1 MHKKDNRYLYFILGT
16 AAACLLALTGDL
28 LIGWVEPGSLGKYGM
43 IQAGWPQVAIWR
55 PTLSLI
61 LASIAF
67 PFYLPGLYAVSK
79 RIEETS
85 PGAGRVFLFASF
97 ASSTG
102 WLLIHAAF
110 CIPQFAFKYI
120 YDAGYPDLAVKL
132 TDKMLEMTV
141 PSVIVSSL
149 LMITAFGVLFVVI
162 VRSKTVYGRWFVLM
176 NPLVVAPATI
186 LLAAIFPDSIFFA
199 GLNMCKMNLGMFLF
213 FLVAAVYEYKRQDR
227 ETRHK

>member
-16 AAACLLALTGDL
+16 VAACLLALTGDF
-28 LIGWVEPGSLGKYGM
+28 LIGWVEPGSLGIYGM
-43 IQAGWPQVAIWR
+43 VQVGWPQVAIWR

-79 RIEETS
+79 RIEENS
-85 PGAGRVFLFASF
+85 PRAGRVFLFTSF

-120 YDAGYPDLAVKL
+120 YDAGYPDLALKL
-132 TDKMLEMTV
+132 TDKMLEMAV
-141 PSVIVSSL
+141 PSIIVSSL
-149 LMITAFGVLFVVI
+149 TMMAAFGVLFVVI
-162 VRSKTVYGRWFVLM
+162 VRRKTIYGRWFVLM
-176 NPLVVAPATI
+176 NPLVVAPVTI
-186 LLAAIFPDSIFFA
+186 LLAYIFPDSIFFA
-199 GLNMCKMNLGMFLF
+199 GLSMCKMNLGMFLF
-213 FLVAAVYEYKRQDR
+213 FLVAAIYEYKRQG
-227 ETRHK
+227 TRNQA

>member
-1 MHKKDNRYLYFILGT
+1 MPNNHNRYLYFILFT
-16 AAACLLALTGDL
+16 VAATLLTLAGDL
-28 LIGWVEPGSLGKYGM
+28 LIGWVKPGSLGMYGM
-43 IQAGWPQVAIWR
+43 IQVGWPQVAIWR

-79 RIEETS
+79 RIEETT
-85 PGAGRVFLFASF
+85 PKAGRAFLIISF

-132 TDKMLEMTV
+132 TDRMLEMAV
-141 PSVIVSSL
+141 PSIIVSSL
-149 LMITAFGVLFVVI
+149 SMIAAFGILFVVI
-162 VRSKTVYGRWFVLM
+162 VRRKTIYGRWFVLM
-176 NPLVVAPATI
+176 NPVVVAPATI
-186 LLAAIFPDSIFFA
+186 LLAYIFPDSEFFA
-199 GLNMCKMNLGMFLF
+199 SLSMCKMNLGMFLF

-227 ETRHK
+227 EIRRG